1 MIQNVPSGLSVSDYR
16 RNALCRFSNVVWRGA
31 HMSSIDHGVLLG
43 MFGAEHKTAK
53 VCPMAEHP
61 TNDLA
66 TLGGI

>member
-43 MFGAEHKTAK
+43 MFGAEHKSAK
-53 VCPMAEHP
+53 VLS
-61 TNDLA
+61 D
-66 TLGGI
+66 G